1 MQRMFLL
8 LACLALVGCRSAY
21 YSAWETLGKHK
32 RDLLRDDVKHVR
44 DDQQAA
50 AEQFK
55 DALTRLK
62 EITGFSGGDLEKIYD
77 RLNNDYKVSETKA
90 NAVRDRIRKVEQVSG
105 DLFKEWENES
115 ATIQTP

>member
-50 AEQFK
+50 AEQF
-55 DALTRLK
+55 
-62 EITGFSGGDLEKIYD
+62 
-77 RLNNDYKVSETKA
+77 
-90 NAVRDRIRKVEQVSG
+90 
-105 DLFKEWENES
+105 
-115 ATIQTP
+115 